1 MVNVFKS
8 VTGVFVENTYFLVNK
23 EEKWGVIVDP
33 GQDAHQLLKKL
44 NISDISWKAIFLTHA
59 HSDHLL
65 DLGKMVKKLN
75 PSVYLHRDDLF
86 LYKQFKE
93 ESEKFGYKKEKLAPP
108 DFFWKDGDLIFVGS
122 TKFEIIH
129 TPGHTP
135 GSVCIKWDNKLITG
149 DTLMYRTISKTEDF
163 GSLEENRKSVI
174 EKLFILPDNT
184 IIYPGHQKVSTIGE
198 EKKHNQEFLLK

>member
-8 VTGVFVENTYFLVNK
+8 VTGVFVENTYFLINR

-33 GQDAHQLLKKL
+33 GQDAYQLLKKL
-44 NISDISWKAIFLTHA
+44 NMREISWKAIFLTHA

-65 DLGKMVKKLN
+65 DLQKIVNKIN
-75 PSVYLHRDDLF
+75 PSVYLHADDFF
-86 LYKQFKE
+86 LYEQFKE
-93 ESEKFGYKKEKLAPP
+93 EAARFGYKKEKLSPP
-108 DFFWKDGDLIFVGS
+108 DFFWKEGEVISIGS

-135 GSVCIKWDNKLITG
+135 GSVCIKWENKLITG

-174 EKLFILPDNT
+174 EKLFVLPDNI
-184 IIYPGHQKVSTIGE
+184 IIYPGHQKASTIGD
-198 EKKHNQEFLLK
+198 EKKHNPEFILK